1 MALADDVVVEIV
13 RRRNLERAAA
23 EFGIHI
29 VVGDHRNPPVR
40 ERQFHVL
47 AYQVAIAFV
56 VGVHGYCRVAEH
68 GLWSRGRDYH
78 VPFAIRDGI
87 TNVPQE
93 AVLFFGDH
101 FQIGDC
107 RVQYRVPVHQ
117 AFAAVDQSFVVKT
130 HEGFAHRP
138 GQTLIHGEALG
149 GPIHRGTHAPQLPG
163 DGAAGMIFPLPHAAQ
178 EFLAADVVPGEPLAI
193 ELTLDDDLC
202 RDAGVIRSSLP
213 EGVIAVHAVVSGQGI
228 HDGDLECVTHVQTA
242 GDIRR
247 RDHDAV
253 GIALA
258 TRFEIAVFLPGLVPG
273 LLYLLWIV
281 GLVHKS
287 LEIPPWP

>member
-1 MALADDVVVEIV
+1 
-13 RRRNLERAAA
+13 
-23 EFGIHI
+23 
-29 VVGDHRNPPVR
+29 
-40 ERQFHVL
+40 
-47 AYQVAIAFV
+47 
-56 VGVHGYCRVAEH
+56 
-68 GLWSRGRDYH
+68 
-78 VPFAIRDGI
+78 
-87 TNVPQE
+87 
-93 AVLFFGDH
+93 
-101 FQIGDC
+101 
-107 RVQYRVPVHQ
+107 
-117 AFAAVDQSFVVKT
+117 
-130 HEGFAHRP
+130 
-138 GQTLIHGEALG
+138 
-149 GPIHRGTHAPQLPG
+149 
-163 DGAAGMIFPLPHAAQ
+163 MIFPLPHAAQ

-287 LEIPPWP
+287 LEIPPRP